1 MESGKGDGKTSTEK
15 GTMDS
20 VQGGRQMEE
29 RGTVKGTM
37 DKGGDG
43 QRKGGR

>member
-1 MESGKGDGKTSTEK
+1 MESGKGDGKTSTEG

-37 DKGGDG
+37 DKEGDG